1 MEVEFQL
8 DSKSEEASW
17 IASIINL
24 GQIFGALFFGA
35 ISGLIGRRMTL
46 VFQSIPLVLGWLL
59 IGISDGNFVII
70 IFGRILGGI
79 GLISTVSQMYL
90 VEIAD
95 SNNRGQFGALGAV
108 FVSVGITKVYILG
121 ALLNWRTVCLICGV
135 QPVLYILVLLFYLPE
150 TPLYLASKDK
160 FQKTEKV
167 LKWLRGPKYDICTEL
182 EGLKSAEKNDNE
194 RYLDKLRK
202 FSKPSAYN
210 PMIVLTVLFALQQW
224 TGSYAVI
231 FYSVNIFKDVGI
243 SGNGLEYIPS
253 ILVGFIRIIG
263 TIIGTILLKKLGRRT
278 LLIISSGIAGVI
290 LCLLALTLY
299 FMSIKNVE
307 DKWMLLLP
315 ALEVIMYILAYGIGL
330 GIVPWILIGELCTTE
345 LKGVISG
352 IATCSCYLNIFITVK
367 LFPQSILSIGSHGTF
382 LVFAVFCLASI
393 IFAVLKVPETKG
405 KSMQEI
411 QAYFNHAV
419 HDSGECS

>member
-1 MEVEFQL
+1 MEATIDGNKPGRNQFIAAFLTAALGSTSIGAVFGFSAILLPQMEVEFQL

-17 IASIINL
+17 IAI
-24 GQIFGALFFGA
+24 
-35 ISGLIGRRMTL
+35 
-46 VFQSIPLVLGWLL
+46 LGWLL

-95 SNNRGQFGALGAV
+95 SNNRGQFGAL
-108 FVSVGITKVYILG
+108 
-121 ALLNWRTVCLICGV
+121 LNWRTVLPHLWSATG
-135 QPVLYILVLLFYLPE
+135 PVYI
-150 TPLYLASKDK
+150 
-160 FQKTEKV
+160 
-167 LKWLRGPKYDICTEL
+167 
-182 EGLKSAEKNDNE
+182 
-194 RYLDKLRK
+194 
-202 FSKPSAYN
+202 
-210 PMIVLTVLFALQQW
+210 VLFALQQW

-253 ILVGFIRIIG
+253 IL
-263 TIIGTILLKKLGRRT
+263 KLGRRT
-278 LLIISSGIAGVI
+278 LLIISSGIA
-290 LCLLALTLY
+290 
-299 FMSIKNVE
+299 

-352 IATCSCYLNIFITVK
+352 IATCSCYLNIFLTVK

-393 IFAVLKVPETKG
+393 IFAV
-405 KSMQEI
+405 
-411 QAYFNHAV
+411 F
-419 HDSGECS
+419 

>member
-1 MEVEFQL
+1 MEATIDGNKPGRNQFIAAFLTAALGSTSIGAVFGFSAILLPQMEVEFQL

-17 IASIINL
+17 IAI
-24 GQIFGALFFGA
+24 
-35 ISGLIGRRMTL
+35 
-46 VFQSIPLVLGWLL
+46 LGWLL

-95 SNNRGQFGALGAV
+95 SNNRGQFGAL
-108 FVSVGITKVYILG
+108 
-121 ALLNWRTVCLICGV
+121 LNWRT
-135 QPVLYILVLLFYLPE
+135 QF
-150 TPLYLASKDK
+150 
-160 FQKTEKV
+160 
-167 LKWLRGPKYDICTEL
+167 
-182 EGLKSAEKNDNE
+182 KN
-194 RYLDKLRK
+194 LHLRK
-202 FSKPSAYN
+202 RY
-210 PMIVLTVLFALQQW
+210 
-224 TGSYAVI
+224 
-231 FYSVNIFKDVGI
+231 KDVGI

-253 ILVGFIRIIG
+253 IL
-263 TIIGTILLKKLGRRT
+263 KLGRRT
-278 LLIISSGIAGVI
+278 LLIISSGIA
-290 LCLLALTLY
+290 
-299 FMSIKNVE
+299 

-352 IATCSCYLNIFITVK
+352 IATCSCYLNIFLTVK

-393 IFAVLKVPETKG
+393 IFAV
-405 KSMQEI
+405 
-411 QAYFNHAV
+411 F
-419 HDSGECS
+419 